1 MSKVLDG
8 VIEFAIG
15 DAMGVPIEFS
25 NREKCLV
32 NPLTEMIGF
41 GSHQV
46 PAGSWS
52 DDTSM
57 TIATMDSIIQ
67 NKTIDYKDIMNK
79 FCDWAVDYKY
89 TPTNF
94 RFDIGH
100 TCAKAIY
107 NYSKKGSPPLECGLD
122 DINSN
127 GNGSLMRMLP
137 IALYSYYKKL
147 NEKEIQVLTNNVSSL
162 THAHEISKLGCYIY
176 VRYVLLLLGGK
187 DKYSAYS
194 IIRSIDYSY
203 YSEETIHVYDRI
215 LKEELTNLKLDDIKS
230 SGYIVDTLEASL
242 WVLLNTNTFAQSIIG
257 AINLG
262 NDTDTI
268 GAITGS
274 MAGILYGYD
283 SFPKKWTNKLIKIDY
298 LKELCNNFSKVI
310 VEEKTTDKY
319 NLERFISI
327 QKDEYDVAFDE
338 IKNGKKIS
346 HWMWYIFPQLTNL
359 GYSSTAKYYGIKNKE
374 EAKAYLANE
383 YLKKNLIKISEEL
396 LKLDCNISDIL
407 GYPDDLKLK
416 SCMTLF
422 NFIDPSIS
430 VFENVLKKFY
440 NGEKDNNTISILEN
454 ESK

>member
-8 VIEFAIG
+8 VIGFAIG

-147 NEKEIQVLTNNVSSL
+147 NEREIQVLTNNVSSL
-162 THAHEISKLGCYIY
+162 THDMK
-176 VRYVLLLLGGK
+176 
-187 DKYSAYS
+187 
-194 IIRSIDYSY
+194 
-203 YSEETIHVYDRI
+203 
-215 LKEELTNLKLDDIKS
+215 
-230 SGYIVDTLEASL
+230 
-242 WVLLNTNTFAQSIIG
+242 
-257 AINLG
+257 
-262 NDTDTI
+262 
-268 GAITGS
+268 
-274 MAGILYGYD
+274 
-283 SFPKKWTNKLIKIDY
+283 
-298 LKELCNNFSKVI
+298 
-310 VEEKTTDKY
+310 
-319 NLERFISI
+319 
-327 QKDEYDVAFDE
+327 
-338 IKNGKKIS
+338 
-346 HWMWYIFPQLTNL
+346 
-359 GYSSTAKYYGIKNKE
+359 
-374 EAKAYLANE
+374 
-383 YLKKNLIKISEEL
+383 
-396 LKLDCNISDIL
+396 
-407 GYPDDLKLK
+407 
-416 SCMTLF
+416 
-422 NFIDPSIS
+422 
-430 VFENVLKKFY
+430 
-440 NGEKDNNTISILEN
+440 
-454 ESK
+454 